1 MKVSFLFTGFLVLP
15 LLLGA
20 GRISQFEQ
28 KDIVGTTT
36 NISGTVGTS
45 AIAIPTVAGNPIAE
59 ALIRM
64 PNQSPN
70 SRRLQISFT
79 SIAGPWITL
88 SPGEFM
94 AWSIK
99 GYKTQFWILGST
111 AGVEYEIIINREP

>member
-1 MKVSFLFTGFLVLP
+1 MQLNSLILIALP

-20 GRISQFEQ
+20 GRVSQFEQ

-36 NISGTVGTS
+36 NISGTVDTT
-45 AIAIPTVAGNPIAE
+45 AIAIPSVAGKPIAE

-70 SRRLQISFT
+70 TRRLQISFT
-79 SIAGPWITL
+79 SNVGPWLTL
-88 SPGEFM
+88 SPGEFI

-99 GYKTQFWILGST
+99 GYKTQFWILGNSL
-111 AGVEYEIIINREP
+111 GVEYEIIINREP